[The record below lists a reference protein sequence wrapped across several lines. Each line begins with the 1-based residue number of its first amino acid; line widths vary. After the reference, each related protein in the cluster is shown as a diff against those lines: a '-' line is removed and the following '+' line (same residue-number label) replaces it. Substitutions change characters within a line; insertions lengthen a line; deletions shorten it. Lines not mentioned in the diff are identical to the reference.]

1 MHGTDQVTLKTYP
14 RLYVPSP
21 EDYPETAIDL
31 AEFVAIPQT
40 AALFEP
46 PPTDDVVTT
55 NPLFQRRYLVLLT
68 GVSEDIPVG
77 LFEDP
82 DEAGQ
87 FARDVY
93 DNPDAHAARYF
104 DATQRDMSL
113 RNFRWLTV
121 SVIEF
126 SGPVPMN
133 RAAVFHFGN

>member
-1 MHGTDQVTLKTYP
+1 MNGTDQVTLDTFP
-14 RLYVPSP
+14 RLYVPTSDD
-21 EDYPETAIDL
+21 EAAVAYS
-31 AEFVAIPQT
+31 EFTAIPQT

-55 NPLFQRRYLVLLT
+55 NPLFERRFIVLLT

-77 LFEDP
+77 LFDQPE
-82 DEAGQ
+82 EAEQ
-87 FARDVY
+87 FARDVFE
-93 DNPDAHAARYF
+93 NPDAHAARYF

-126 SGPVPMN
+126 SGPVPVN
-133 RAAVFHFGN
+133 RACVFHFGN